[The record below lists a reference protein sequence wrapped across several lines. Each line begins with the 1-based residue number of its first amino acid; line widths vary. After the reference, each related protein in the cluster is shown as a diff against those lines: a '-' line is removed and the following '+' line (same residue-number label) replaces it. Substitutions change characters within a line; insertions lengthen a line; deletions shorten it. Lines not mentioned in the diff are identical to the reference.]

1 MKPFQ
6 QRELNTL
13 FLLKILL
20 FLHKFSRTAR
30 GNLPHIHVRQLTP
43 PSPSFFRKTLH
54 TLGLAPSPDP
64 AEDLSNELQELIE
77 EGEEHGL
84 ISSREGEMLTSIFEF
99 RDTQVKEVM
108 TPATEIISA
117 PLTSAPCD
125 IIKLITEH
133 GFSRIP
139 VYDDSPDKIEGFIH
153 AKDLLSCP
161 DTPAVIKIPPL
172 LTPMIFV
179 NENDKVMALLQNF
192 QTNNT
197 HLAIVTD
204 EFGATRGL
212 VTLEDIL
219 EEIVGEIADESDKP
233 ENQWQVVDE
242 QTLVTDAK
250 IDLED
255 LEDFFN
261 ITFPEGPYES
271 IGGFIIDQH
280 GRIPEKGATV
290 SYPPLTLTV
299 LKADKRRISTV
310 KIHTDS
316 EKK

>member
-1 MKPFQ
+1 MDRSCHFYRGRYTNSMSDDSSPSLPSLGRK
-6 QRELNTL
+6 
-13 FLLKILL
+13 
-20 FLHKFSRTAR
+20 FLHF
-30 GNLPHIHVRQLTP
+30 
-43 PSPSFFRKTLH
+43 
-54 TLGLAPSPDP
+54 LGLVGSPDP

-77 EGEEHGL
+77 EGEEHGI
-84 ISSREGEMLTSIFEF
+84 ISTLEGEMLTSIFEF
-99 RDTQVKEVM
+99 RDTQVKEIM

-117 PLTSAPCD
+117 PITSSPCD
-125 IIKLITEH
+125 IIKLISKH

-139 VYDDSPDKIEGFIH
+139 IYDESPDRIQGFIH

-161 DTPAVIKIPPL
+161 DTPPVEEVTPL

-192 QTNNT
+192 QANNT
-197 HLAIVTD
+197 HMAIVTD

-233 ENQWQVVDE
+233 ESLWRVIDD
-242 QTLVTDAK
+242 QTVVTDAK
-250 IDLED
+250 IDIED
-255 LEDFFN
+255 VEEFFDVA
-261 ITFPEGPYES
+261 FPEGPFES
-271 IGGFIIDQH
+271 IGGFIINQH
-280 GRIPEKGATV
+280 GRIPERGATV

-299 LKADKRRISTV
+299 LKADKRRIKTV
-310 KIHTDS
+310 KIHTGS

>member
-1 MKPFQ
+1 MPD
-6 QRELNTL
+6 N
-13 FLLKILL
+13 
-20 FLHKFSRTAR
+20 S
-30 GNLPHIHVRQLTP
+30 TP
-43 PSPSFFRKTLH
+43 PSPSLFRKILYH
-54 TLGLAPSPDP
+54 LGLAASPDP

-84 ISSREGEMLTSIFEF
+84 ISSLEGEMLSSIFEF
-99 RDTQVKEVM
+99 RETKVKEIM

-117 PLTSAPCD
+117 PLTSTPCE

-139 VYDDSPDKIEGFIH
+139 IYDVSPDRIEGFIH

-161 DTPAVIKIPPL
+161 DTPPVDEITSL

-192 QTNNT
+192 QTKNT

-212 VTLEDIL
+212 VSLEDIL

-233 ENQWQVVDE
+233 DSLWRKIDD
-242 QTLVTDAK
+242 QTVITDAK
-250 IDLED
+250 IDIED
-255 LEDFFN
+255 IEGFFN
-261 ITFPEGPYES
+261 VVFPEGPYES

-280 GRIPEKGATV
+280 GRIPEQGTII

-299 LKADKRRISTV
+299 LKADKRRIKMV
-310 KIHTDS
+310 KIHMS
-316 EKK
+316 SPKK